1 MHTYL
6 SITIKTGIY
15 TEKVMGVHFDFMLT
29 LSKQCW
35 KGITFNRKLFNLI
48 KYSILISNLTGSVVS
63 WFADA
68 IESLKTCFQIWDDL
82 KILLGKACYS

>member
-1 MHTYL
+1 MHTYV

-35 KGITFNRKLFNLI
+35 KGITFNRKILNLI
-48 KYSILISNLTGSVVS
+48 KYSVLNLNLTGSVVS
-63 WFADA
+63 WYADP
-68 IESLKTCFQIWDDL
+68 I
-82 KILLGKACYS
+82 